1 MRVIAAKT
9 EDLSSIPDRDPR
21 DGKKKKEQIPTHCLL
36 TSMIRHVPT

>member
-21 DGKKKKEQIPTHCLL
+21 DGKKEQAPAHCLL
-36 TSMIRHVPT
+36 TSMIRRVPTRK